1 MEAKV
6 LSVKY
11 HIPEVIIS
19 TNDYK
24 AFRKYLELGFSAG
37 TRKNG
42 YCTLRKRS
50 QILVTLQYEGSEY
63 TVNLK
68 SKIISYYGKEN
79 TYKLTEKFKEDLE
92 NDIVAV
98 HRDSDGYFAIFAK

>member
-6 LSVKY
+6 LSVRY

-24 AFRKYLELGFSAG
+24 AFRKYLESGFSAG
-37 TRKNG
+37 IRKNG

-79 TYKLTEKFKEDLE
+79 TFKLTEKFKEDLE
-92 NDIVAV
+92 NNKVTIKK
-98 HRDSDGYFAIFAK
+98 DSNGYFSIFEK